1 MMVKV
6 AVKQLRRTWRVWVGA
21 LVMVIVGATGIT
33 AVRLHLATAGTM
45 PSEKARA
52 IFSLAY
58 GEIVFLIVASV
69 AMLASTARYAVAATR
84 AEYARLQLVGVLP
97 RQVFTIVLV
106 QLLAVGVIGV
116 VFGCG
121 LGIVCAQPMLDYTV
135 HQTTLQQTVPVVYLA
150 HSIVISAL
158 IVLVVTLFSGV
169 RSARA
174 ASLMPALW
182 ALRETEETPAVK
194 FSCGRLIFTLVL
206 AVCTI
211 ALAVGIQF
219 VRIDPHQ
226 ERVDAAISGV
236 AILGILLGLCLISLL
251 AALAPLLSSGFIS
264 VWSAIIPMRLS
275 ASWNIARRFIQH
287 SGGRS
292 AATLTPVLI
301 AVGLPGIL
309 STVSDTIATGMSS
322 GSGTNSGGLSV
333 ILSPALLTTTIGA
346 ATIIFMGSLSRSR
359 DFALL
364 VLTGVSRAVIARIV
378 VFESLMY
385 ALSSFLLA
393 LGVMAVV
400 GFSVSSRF
408 PAETKVTSA
417 LGWDVAAVSAGCAWV
432 ILCLANLAPVL
443 RYNRLK
449 LVSTT

>member
-116 VFGCG
+116 VFGSG
-121 LGIVCAQPMLDYTV
+121 LGIVCAQPTLDYMV

-292 AATLTPVLI
+292 AAR
-301 AVGLPGIL
+301 GK
-309 STVSDTIATGMSS
+309 SS
-322 GSGTNSGGLSV
+322 L
-333 ILSPALLTTTIGA
+333 
-346 ATIIFMGSLSRSR
+346 F
-359 DFALL
+359 
-364 VLTGVSRAVIARIV
+364 
-378 VFESLMY
+378 
-385 ALSSFLLA
+385 
-393 LGVMAVV
+393 
-400 GFSVSSRF
+400 
-408 PAETKVTSA
+408 
-417 LGWDVAAVSAGCAWV
+417 
-432 ILCLANLAPVL
+432 
-443 RYNRLK
+443 
-449 LVSTT
+449 